1 VPARKGRTRRY
12 ITLMSLILVV
22 SFTNLSMSPSY
33 MSLGSGSSVPCNLH
47 PQIMS
52 KPILDEVILDKGMLG
67 FIVMEEVRQ
76 NPDILISGRD
86 FAYNLFSD
94 LGSKTVRIFFKNV
107 EELQFDS
114 MPESDQPNKILVVPC
129 SVEGRSY
136 NAHILLYGDGQIK
149 SAVYSLEEYDK
160 ICEELKGRLS
170 SGAVARM
177 LEKLDSHGL
186 QGKDAMYFIDA
197 TDESV
202 RSVMAFLEKIGA
214 ESIKRR
220 FQEIVES
227 RKLLLIGQPVFV
239 AGAIAVKEAK
249 DEKSRAQAILENML
263 IKEGIIET
271 MFKGAFES
279 FWGLWKKN
287 QTEKFRLDEIAPQL
301 GLTIRE
307 IERKSEDVSNEGYPD
322 NNGNRGIVQF
332 NDTAYGRVSD
342 VIDIELS
349 DCTETIKDIKRIFRE
364 VALHEIREHND
375 KGGHR
380 LSEDD
385 ADVPGIDP
393 RKIKICRLS
402 NCLLPTDLVMTE
414 VTETEKGKGYR
425 AFKEIRINEYFVRV
439 MQKLRKPLLEE
450 NLGKILL
457 DESCK
462 EKYPSYVPVSVIAER
477 EESAEL
483 YYSIIYALAIHT
495 IRGHFP
501 INEYGFVVFNP
512 DEFLA
517 QKERGKKY
525 LYVNVVALMFYWIA
539 IVERD
544 TRFEERIEY
553 FMENYPEI
561 FAGLTNEEKEKLP
574 WDVLQIAANIVFRGE
589 HKWRPTNWWEAIPSG
604 ITAEHVEKVFRDNPD
619 AVSNEGEPGT
629 GVLPPG
635 ALAKAF
641 QLLHLE
647 GKARTAEDIVER
659 MRDLNVSIVSGCLDA
674 LVEFGLV
681 KTDLKEGEKTY
692 EPEFITPARKEEVIK
707 ILEANNT
714 LDRTDVKKV
723 KGEIYKVKET
733 LWADAILDAL
743 VQGSRAQE
751 IRAKGEKIILAL
763 ETDWIPEE
771 QKALIQQLIQELDR
785 LDAKGTVK
793 VIRGDG
799 DTLATNL
806 MKTVEE
812 ERAPLQNVIVL
823 ASQDTLKN
831 KEFDPIRA
839 TGDNDTDKAFL
850 AGVDAS
856 GLKGDSY
863 IRLLEMLTMAVRM
876 ALGQRSISGHPEI
889 EVTIEN
895 ARTVIFFPKA
905 EPLDYNNIK
914 KIYDAQ
920 RKLLAA
926 V

>member
-1 VPARKGRTRRY
+1 MSARKGRTRRY
-12 ITLMSLILVV
+12 ITLMSLILVI

-33 MSLGSGSSVPCNLH
+33 LSLGAGSSVPCNLH

-52 KPILDEVILDKGMLG
+52 KPILDEAILDKGMLG
-67 FIVMEEVRQ
+67 FIIMDEIAQ
-76 NPDILISGRD
+76 KPDILGSKGD
-86 FAYNLFSD
+86 SVYNLFSD
-94 LGSKTVRIFFKNV
+94 LGPKTVRVFFSNM
-107 EELQFDS
+107 EELGLDHV
-114 MPESDQPNKILVVPC
+114 PATDQPNKILVIPC

-170 SGAVARM
+170 PGAVARM
-177 LEKLDSHGL
+177 LERPDSHGL
-186 QGKDAMYFIDA
+186 QEKDAMYFIDA

-214 ESIKRR
+214 ESIKRN
-220 FQEIVES
+220 FQEIVKT
-227 RKLLLIGQPVFV
+227 RRLLLIGQPVFV
-239 AGAIAVKEAK
+239 TGAIAVKEAR
-249 DEKSRAQAILENML
+249 DEKHRAQAILENIL
-263 IKEGIIET
+263 VREEITGE
-271 MFKGAFES
+271 MFKEAFES
-279 FWGLWKKN
+279 FWQLWRKN
-287 QTEKFRLDEIAPQL
+287 QADRFKLDEISPQL

-307 IERKSEDVSNEGYPD
+307 IERRSEGASNEGYVD
-322 NNGNRGIVQF
+322 SEGQKGMIRF
-332 NDTAYGRVSD
+332 NDDAYKNMITMRGVE
-342 VIDIELS
+342 IT
-349 DCTETIKDIKRIFRE
+349 DCQKTIADIKRIF
-364 VALHEIREHND
+364 HEIAVHEIGKHNESVD
-375 KGGHR
+375 KLKIPEEEKAVRR
-380 LSEDD
+380 LSEDAKD
-385 ADVPGIDP
+385 IPGVDP
-393 RKIKICRLS
+393 DKIVVCKLS
-402 NCLLPTDLVMTE
+402 ECLLPTDLVMVE
-414 VTETEKGKGYR
+414 GDKGYKV
-425 AFKEIRINEYFVRV
+425 FKEIRINENFVK
-439 MQKLRKPLLEE
+439 MMHKLRFTGIKGD
-450 NLGKILL
+450 LGKIYA
-457 DESCK
+457 SSK
-462 EKYPSYVPVSVIAER
+462 TAE
-477 EESAEL
+477 AEL
-483 YYSIIYALAIHT
+483 LGEIYSSIIYSLAIHT

-501 INEYGFVVFNP
+501 INEYGFTVFNP
-512 DEFLA
+512 DEVLA
-517 QKERGKKY
+517 QQERGKSH
-525 LYVNVVALMFYWIA
+525 LYINLLAMMYYWITV
-539 IVERD
+539 VEHNKAPGPRA
-544 TRFEERIEY
+544 EMI
-553 FMENYPEI
+553 MKNYPQI
-561 FAGLTNEEKEKLP
+561 FAGLTKKQREKLP
-574 WDVLQIAANIVFRGE
+574 QDLIDLCYDLITHNAWHIPDYIL
-589 HKWRPTNWWEAIPSG
+589 PTG
-604 ITAEHVEKVFRDNPD
+604 TTAEDVEGIFRDNPD
-619 AVSNEGEPGT
+619 AVSNEGEPERA
-629 GVLPPG
+629 VLPPG
-635 ALAKAF
+635 TLARVF
-641 QLLHLE
+641 QLLHSE
-647 GKARTAEDIVER
+647 GKTQGVKDIIERTEG
-659 MRDLNVSIVSGCLDA
+659 LNILTISGCLDT
-674 LVEFGLV
+674 LVEFGIV
-681 KTDLKEGEKTY
+681 RTDLKEEKKTY
-692 EPEFITPARKEEVIK
+692 EPEFITPTRKEEVIK